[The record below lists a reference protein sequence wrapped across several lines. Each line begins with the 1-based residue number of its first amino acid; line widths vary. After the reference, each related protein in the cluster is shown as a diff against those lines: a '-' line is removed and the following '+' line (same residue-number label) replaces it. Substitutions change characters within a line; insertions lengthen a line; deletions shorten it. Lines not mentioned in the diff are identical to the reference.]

1 MGIFTKLFEFLFGK
15 KRDSETESV
24 VRKPIEEQR
33 QRPIVVAQSKKPKY
47 QPVPRTR
54 ETSQF
59 VDYMVK
65 KASNPDPVPKP
76 YKDSTDQA
84 MISKITN
91 KLKEDLSKK
100 P

>member
-1 MGIFTKLFEFLFGK
+1 MGLFTKLFEFIFGK
-15 KRDSETESV
+15 KQDSEIGSV
-24 VRKPIEEQR
+24 VMKSPEQQQ
-33 QRPIVVAQSKKPKY
+33 QRPVMPAQSKKPRY

-54 ETSQF
+54 ETNDF

-65 KASNPDPVPKP
+65 KASNPDPVAKP
-76 YKDSTDQA
+76 HKDSTDQA
-84 MISKITN
+84 MISRITN